1 MAVRENT
8 NEKTMA
14 AVLETAPLPDES
26 NGQPLP
32 DGTPTTTPPPLA
44 PVPSGTGL
52 KPIERL
58 TSDSRYAKI
67 IPDSEQL
74 TELRYSSQFVRDFV
88 RSDFNFCASKISV
101 ARGGKLR
108 ALDVTVRETSGWL
121 SKCVPWVENHGA
133 RQLPWPSETIMLEVK
148 RPLAGQLVRCL
159 SLYERL
165 YKRTQ
170 EAKNERKLTPERC
183 AAMLANAEKKL
194 KHIVQV
200 CMPDNDQYD
209 FDGTRREA

>member
-1 MAVRENT
+1 
-8 NEKTMA
+8 MA
-14 AVLETAPLPDES
+14 AVLETAPLPDDS
-26 NGQPLP
+26 NGQPVP
-32 DGTPTTTPPPLA
+32 DGIPTTTPPPLA

-52 KPIERL
+52 KPIARL

-67 IPDSEQL
+67 IPDSERL

-88 RSDFNFCASKISV
+88 RSDYNFCASKISV

-121 SKCVPWVENHGA
+121 AKCVPWVEKHGA
-133 RQLPWPSETIMLEVK
+133 RQLPWPSEIIMLDVK

-209 FDGTRREA
+209 FDGERREG

>member
-32 DGTPTTTPPPLA
+32 DGTPSTTPPALA

-133 RQLPWPSETIMLEVK
+133 RQLPWPSETVMLEVK